1 MEDGNHSRVRVG
13 STTGGTVPLK
23 VLNRRHRPLADITK
37 VDHLST
43 FTEQ

>member
-23 VLNRRHRPLADITK
+23 VLNHRHRPLADITK